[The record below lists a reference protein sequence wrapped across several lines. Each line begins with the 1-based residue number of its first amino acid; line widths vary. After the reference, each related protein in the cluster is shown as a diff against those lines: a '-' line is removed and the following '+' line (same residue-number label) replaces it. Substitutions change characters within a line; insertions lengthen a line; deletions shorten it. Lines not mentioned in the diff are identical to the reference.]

1 MTKFL
6 SIKACA
12 AMMLAGTMACLAAP
26 GCSDNNWANNK
37 TPKDEYDVSAGRKP
51 TAQTLFSLARILVSQ
66 GKDQEASVMLD
77 RIIHQEP
84 NFIPA
89 YCELSEALMRQQDLD
104 GAARVL
110 SAGLKAAP
118 RESLLWNNLGM
129 CYLFQQKYDKALE
142 SFTVAG
148 GIVPSS
154 AMYRSN
160 MATALGM
167 QGRYE
172 EALALYQ
179 QVLPMDEAH
188 YNLGVV
194 CQARNDM
201 ARAKQEFD
209 SAAAA
214 NPQIKARLSATT
226 APSIPVAPRPTS

>member
-1 MTKFL
+1 
-6 SIKACA
+6 
-12 AMMLAGTMACLAAP
+12 
-26 GCSDNNWANNK
+26 
-37 TPKDEYDVSAGRKP
+37 
-51 TAQTLFSLARILVSQ
+51 
-66 GKDQEASVMLD
+66 
-77 RIIHQEP
+77 
-84 NFIPA
+84 
-89 YCELSEALMRQQDLD
+89 MRQQDLD

-110 SAGLKAAP
+110 SAGLQQAP

-129 CYLFQQKYDKALE
+129 CYLLQQKYDKALD
-142 SFTVAG
+142 SFTAAS
-148 GIVPSS
+148 GIMPSS

-194 CQARNDM
+194 CQARNDA

-209 SAAAA
+209 SAVAL
-214 NPQIKARLSATT
+214 NPRMKARLSATT
-226 APSIPVAPRPTS
+226 APAVPVAIRPTS